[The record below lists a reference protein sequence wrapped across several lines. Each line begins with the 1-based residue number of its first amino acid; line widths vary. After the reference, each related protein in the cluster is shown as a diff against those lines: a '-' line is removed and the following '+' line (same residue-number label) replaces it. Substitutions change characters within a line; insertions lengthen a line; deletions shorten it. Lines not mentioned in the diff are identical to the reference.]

1 MTNLSEYFRQAREGR
16 WAIGHFNFAT
26 ADVLAGLWT
35 YTVSRILP
43 VAAGLAIIGAVLNF
57 AFGKPAMR
65 LICCGAAFLTVSAL
79 WRLVLSMM

>member
-1 MTNLSEYFRQAREGR
+1 
-16 WAIGHFNFAT
+16 
-26 ADVLAGLWT
+26 
-35 YTVSRILP
+35 
-43 VAAGLAIIGAVLNF
+43 LAIIGAVLNF